1 MVNRKMSVERETG
14 WNGEDAGEAFR
25 RRKMVVVMRATTRI
39 NSRHKRG
46 ASIDHV
52 HRVIAAC
59 PEQKVSGA
67 GSAEIADA
75 HRTRL
80 AGTLDEDSSAC
91 ARRRRRH
98 DMAHA
103 DHTRDPWSALFP
115 PADLTQR

>member
-1 MVNRKMSVERETG
+1 MEG
-14 WNGEDAGEAFR
+14 AL
-25 RRKMVVVMRATTRI
+25 I
-39 NSRHKRG
+39 NSSHGPPPRRVVG
-46 ASIDHV
+46 ASHAPRLHV
-52 HRVIAAC
+52 TKTC

-80 AGTLDEDSSAC
+80 AGTDSSAC

-103 DHTRDPWSALFP
+103 DHTRDPWSALSP